1 MDDLERFADYL
12 KDRVSPNTVRVYM
25 YAIEHWLKTLNG
37 NRPSQ
42 QSAQSYVDK
51 LVKAGKAANTVSLR
65 AYAIIR
71 FFKWKGKTITLDCP
85 TIRIG
90 EPNYLTIDQIET
102 LLAVCNTVLE
112 RVLITVLF
120 DTAVRVSELLNLEL
134 GDINRR
140 GGLISVVRKGGR
152 REEVNISEKGLAAL
166 DEWLDVR
173 ESESKRVF
181 MDLTY
186 YDAWALL
193 RRVGKRAKIKVH
205 PHIFRH
211 SRAIHMLMN
220 GAELHTVKEH
230 LGHKNIATTANIYGR
245 FKAVHLKELVPAW

>member
-1 MDDLERFADYL
+1 MSDIERFADYL
-12 KDRVSPNTVRVYM
+12 KDRVSPNTVRVYT
-25 YAIEHWLKTLNG
+25 YAVEQWLRTLNG
-37 NRPSQ
+37 NKPSQ
-42 QSAQSYVDK
+42 QGAQSYINR
-51 LVKAGKAANTVSLR
+51 LIKAGRAPNTVSLR

-71 FFKWKGKTITLDCP
+71 FFKWKGKAITLDRP
-85 TIRIG
+85 AIRIG
-90 EPNYLTIDQIET
+90 EPDYLVLDQIEA

-134 GDINRR
+134 DDINRHN
-140 GGLISVVRKGGR
+140 GFISVIRKGGR
-152 REEVNISEKGLAAL
+152 REEVNISEKGMNAL
-166 DEWLDVR
+166 EDWLDAR
-173 ESESKRVF
+173 ESESNRVF
-181 MDLTY
+181 MDLSY
-186 YDAWALL
+186 YDTWALM
-193 RRVGKRAKIKVH
+193 RRVGKRAHIKVH

-230 LGHKNIATTANIYGR
+230 LGHKNEATTANIYGR